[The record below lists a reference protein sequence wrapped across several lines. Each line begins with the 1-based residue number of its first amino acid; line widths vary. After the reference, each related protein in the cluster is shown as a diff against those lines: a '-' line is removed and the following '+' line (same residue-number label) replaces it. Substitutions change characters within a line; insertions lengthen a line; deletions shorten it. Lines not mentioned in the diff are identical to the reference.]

1 MNTNN
6 NVQDEIIE
14 ALKMNPEDIH
24 YQDSLPPEESPL
36 SYPVAEKHFE
46 DPPRQEEPAKEVD
59 NGHAMMMADV
69 ILGAA
74 NNIIEVGGG
83 FFIKIKTDASFLEYE
98 ELVQVIDEQNQRNIK
113 RLILDEGDKAMLR
126 PLLAQ
131 VLKARQK
138 VLSPEHQLLIAGVS
152 ILIKK
157 AQLVMEVRAENQILT
172 ERILNIIQQESQ
184 PKPEPMPYQNPF
196 QESKQEEIARE
207 AEIETERPFSDQ
219 VQESKQ
225 EEITREAEMETQNVS
240 SDQEGTESVT
250 EMQGKT
256 ETMDQDLKPESEPKL
271 SRQERRRE
279 ERKARKADVS
289 LQNGKP
295 DSSNQKERTEH
306 EDQT

>member
-1 MNTNN
+1 MNTHN
-6 NVQDEIIE
+6 NVQEEIIE
-14 ALKMNPEDIH
+14 ALKMNPEDIP

-36 SYPVAEKHFE
+36 NYPVAEKHFE
-46 DPPRQEEPAKEVD
+46 APPSQEEPAKEVD
-59 NGHAMMMADV
+59 NGHATMMAEV

-83 FFIKIKTDASFLEYE
+83 FFIKIKTDPSFLEYE

-126 PLLAQ
+126 PLLAE

-157 AQLVMEVRAENQILT
+157 AQMVMEVRAENQILT
-172 ERILNIIQQESQ
+172 ERIRNIIQQEGQ
-184 PKPEPMPYQNPF
+184 PKPEPMTYQNPF
-196 QESKQEEIARE
+196 QESEQRE
-207 AEIETERPFSDQ
+207 SGKGAEIEPESRFSGQ
-219 VQESKQ
+219 IQESKP
-225 EEITREAEMETQNVS
+225 EEIVRAPENQTKLQSQEPDESEAAQASLRETGILDPNPKQ
-240 SDQEGTESVT
+240 
-250 EMQGKT
+250 
-256 ETMDQDLKPESEPKL
+256 ESEPKL

-279 ERKARKADVS
+279 ERKARKAGAG

-295 DSSNQKERTEH
+295 NDSIQNNQEEVS
-306 EDQT
+306 DQT